1 MSNSIYFGA
10 PVSTNQPANTRLLQ
24 DGNTNTYVATP
35 AQGVTAY
42 SPYIDLRQDVTYSTS
57 ELLNIYVSI
66 PAQSATGGT
75 AGGTLQLVIQAAPDS
90 AAAGTPDAGPTV
102 WTTIATFANPLLT
115 STDTGGTTPDA
126 NATLKLSLG
135 VNRYL
140 RIQVVASGTAGTT
153 PSGNCLLQVNY

>member
-10 PVSTNQPANTRLLQ
+10 PTSTNQPANSRILQ
-24 DGNTNTYVATP
+24 DANTNTYVATP
-35 AQGVTAY
+35 AANATVD

-57 ELLNIYVSI
+57 ELLNVFVSI
-66 PAQSATGGT
+66 PAQTSTGGT

-102 WTTIATFANPLLT
+102 WTTIATLANPLLT
-115 STDTGGTTPDA
+115 STDTGGTTPGA
-126 NATLKLSLG
+126 SVTVKLSPG

-140 RIQVVASGTAGTT
+140 RIQVVASATAGST